1 MNKRQEKKCKKMFN
15 KVKKI
20 CVKVARFGAKLD
32 KHNVPFEISYKND
45 TQLKKDKGVEQYFQE
60 VINGNNS

>member
-1 MNKRQEKKCKKMFN
+1 MNKRQENKCKKMFN

-20 CVKVARFGAKLD
+20 CVKVAKFGAKLD
-32 KHNVPFEISYKND
+32 KHNIPFEISYKND
-45 TQLKKDKGVEQYFQE
+45 TQLKKDKGAEQYFQE